1 MPAKLIHM
9 AAQSDTHCTP
19 AGATADLARLGAELA
34 ARGYEAAIRT
44 PSARLAYLTVT
55 NPRATV
61 LSERVYIQGGSFY
74 WSWAEPITACTDVTS
89 AAATVAHVLRSAG
102 SYT

>member
-1 MPAKLIHM
+1 M
-9 AAQSDTHCTP
+9 AAQSDTHDTQ

-44 PSARLAYLTVT
+44 PPARLAYLTVT
-55 NPRATV
+55 NPRATM
-61 LSERVYIQGGSFY
+61 LSERVYIQNGSFY

-89 AAATVAHVLRSAG
+89 AAATVAHVLHATG
-102 SYT
+102 GGT